1 MVLTEF
7 HLVLL
12 YNDRIAAIS
21 ILNERLVYEEF
32 LPLVSTKVMVEVQAD
47 FHVLKKHGEV
57 VRALTAD
64 PVRKTY
70 WISTD
75 QSLFELIVDNED
87 RDVWKINLQKE
98 NFDVA
103 LRYVKARHHI
113 NFVIL
118 VLTHMESRQQDR
130 EISSSLRTHTR
141 YSRQSGTSRQPRPL
155 PNVLFRLRTSR

>member
-12 YNDRIAAIS
+12 YSDRIAAIS
-21 ILNERLVYEEF
+21 ILNERLVYEAF
-32 LPLVSTKVMVEVQAD
+32 LPLVRTKFMVEIQAD
-47 FHVLKKHGEV
+47 FHILKKHEEV

-64 PVRKTY
+64 PVSKKC

-118 VLTHMESRQQDR
+118 ILTHGE
-130 EISSSLRTHTR
+130 
-141 YSRQSGTSRQPRPL
+141 
-155 PNVLFRLRTSR
+155 